1 VTEKRPGA
9 GSHYSYSAYADP
21 AMARSFEERRFGG
34 PIGELVASTQARVLA
49 NMVGRIQ
56 DRPILDVATG
66 TGRAAL
72 LMARGGADVTAV
84 DASEQMLEVARKR
97 AAEER
102 AQITFER
109 GDAHALQFAD
119 REFDVVI
126 CLRLLMHAP
135 DWRQCMAELC
145 RVAERLVIFDYP
157 AASSVA
163 LFESMSRRAVHAMG
177 VETEAYRVI
186 SDRAIRQAL
195 GRSGFRVRSVHRQFV
210 LPITF
215 HRIVGSRRFTIKLED
230 LLDRLG
236 LLKRFGSPVTV
247 VAERCAR

>member
-1 VTEKRPGA
+1 VTGKRTGS
-9 GSHYSYSAYADP
+9 GSHYSYSTYADP

-84 DASEQMLEVARKR
+84 DASEQMLQVARKR

-102 AQITFER
+102 AQITFKR
-109 GDAHALQFAD
+109 GDAHALQFQD

-135 DWRQCMAELC
+135 DWRKVMGELC

-163 LFESMSRRAVHAMG
+163 LFESLSRRAVYAMG
-177 VETEAYRVI
+177 VRTEAYRVI

-195 GRSGFRVRSVHRQFV
+195 DRSGFRVRSVHRQFV

-215 HRIVGSRRFTIKLED
+215 HRIIGSRRFTSKLED
-230 LLDRLG
+230 VLDRLG
-236 LLKRFGSPVTV
+236 LLKRFGSPVTI
-247 VAERCAR
+247 VAERCAP

>member
-1 VTEKRPGA
+1 VTDKRR
-9 GSHYSYSAYADP
+9 GSGGHYSYSAYADP

-34 PIGELVASTQARVLA
+34 PIGELVAATQARVLA

-84 DASEQMLEVARKR
+84 DASEQMLQVARKR
-97 AAEER
+97 AAEEH
-102 AQITFER
+102 AQITFKR
-109 GDAHALQFAD
+109 GDAHALQFQD

-135 DWRQCMAELC
+135 DWRKVMAELC

-163 LFESMSRRAVHAMG
+163 LFESLSRRAVHAMG
-177 VETEAYRVI
+177 VRTEAYRVI
-186 SDRAIRQAL
+186 SDGAIRQAL
-195 GRSGFRVRSVHRQFV
+195 DRSGFRVRSVHRQFV
-210 LPITF
+210 LPIAF
-215 HRIVGSRRFTIKLED
+215 HRIVGSRRFTVKLED
-230 LLDRLG
+230 VLDRLG
-236 LLKRFGSPVTV
+236 LLKRFGSPVTI
-247 VAERCAR
+247 VAERCAP

>member
-1 VTEKRPGA
+1 MTGKRA
-9 GSHYSYSAYADP
+9 GSSSHYSYAAYADP

-34 PIGELVASTQARVLA
+34 PIGELLAATQARVLA

-84 DASEQMLEVARKR
+84 DASEQMLQEARKR

-102 AQITFER
+102 AQIDFKR
-109 GDAHALQFAD
+109 GDAHALQFQNRD
-119 REFDVVI
+119 FDVVI

-135 DWRQCMAELC
+135 DWRKVMSELC

-163 LFESMSRRAVHAMG
+163 LFESIWRRAVHAMG
-177 VETEAYRVI
+177 VKTEAYRVI
-186 SDRAIRQAL
+186 SDRAIREAL
-195 GRSGFRVRSVHRQFV
+195 ARSGFRVRSVHRQFV
-210 LPITF
+210 LPIAV
-215 HRIVGSRRFTIKLED
+215 HRLIGSRRFTIRLEGF
-230 LLDRLG
+230 LDRLG

-247 VAERCAR
+247 VAERCAP